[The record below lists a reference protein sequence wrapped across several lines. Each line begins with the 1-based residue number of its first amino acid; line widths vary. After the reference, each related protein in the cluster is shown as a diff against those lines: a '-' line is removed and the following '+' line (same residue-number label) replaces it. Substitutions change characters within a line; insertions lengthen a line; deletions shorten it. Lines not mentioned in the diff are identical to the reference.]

1 MRFDLPHPS
10 RMLLYGVITA
20 GAVFMLLPFYWMI
33 VTSLKTPQEAILF
46 PPTWWPHHPTLYGYR
61 ELFTKL
67 PFLRYIQVSLIM
79 TFLTLAG
86 VLVTSVLAA
95 YAFSWIRFRGRESLF
110 MVFLAVMM
118 IPMPVYVIPLYV
130 MVQSWGWMDTFAAL
144 TVPWMVNVF
153 SIFLL
158 RQHFR
163 SLPRDLFD
171 AAILDGCSH
180 LDFLVRILLPLSR
193 PVLITIAIFDIIGSW
208 NAFMWPLMV
217 TNSDRMRPIQVGLA
231 YFAQGESTNYPALM
245 AASTL
250 AILPLVVLFFV
261 AQRYIMESY
270 ARSGLKE

>member
-1 MRFDLPHPS
+1 MRFSPG
-10 RMLLYGVITA
+10 RVLLYAAVTA
-20 GAVFMLLPFYWMI
+20 GAAFMVLPFYWMI
-33 VTSLKTPQEAILF
+33 ITSLKTPSEAILF
-46 PPTWWPHHPTLYGYR
+46 PPTWWPHELTLYGYR

-67 PFLRYIQVSLIM
+67 NFLRYIQVSVIM
-79 TFLTLAG
+79 TLLTLAG
-86 VLVTSVLAA
+86 VLITSVLAA
-95 YAFSWIRFRGRESLF
+95 YAFSWLHFRGRESLF
-110 MVFLAVMM
+110 MLFIAVMM

-130 MVQSWGWMDTFAAL
+130 MIQSWGWMDTFAAL

-153 SIFLL
+153 TIFLL

-171 AAILDGCSH
+171 AAVLDGCSH
-180 LDFLVRILLPLSR
+180 LDFLVRILLPLSK
-193 PVLITIAIFDIIGSW
+193 PVLVTVIIFDIIGSW

-250 AILPLVVLFFV
+250 AILPLVLLFFV
-261 AQRYIMESY
+261 AQRHIMESY